1 MPFHGR
7 LIISYLFA
15 QTVRKWCAALRR
27 ELALRRRRLSEE
39 EGDDACTSRPLDRR
53 RNMLVFVNPK
63 SGAGKA
69 GKIYEEVLAPALR
82 QAGIQHDLV
91 FRKQNRNIS
100 IRFGYT
106 KHDFLI

>member
-1 MPFHGR
+1 M
-7 LIISYLFA
+7 
-15 QTVRKWCAALRR
+15 RKWCAALRR

-39 EGDDACTSRPLDRR
+39 EGDARTSRPLDRR
-53 RNMLVFVNPK
+53 RRMLVFVNPK

-100 IRFGYT
+100 IHFG
-106 KHDFLI
+106 

>member
-1 MPFHGR
+1 MRPFP
-7 LIISYLFA
+7 
-15 QTVRKWCAALRR
+15 VRKWCAAVRR

-39 EGDDACTSRPLDRR
+39 EEDACTSLPLDRR
-53 RNMLVFVNPK
+53 RRMLVFVNPK

-91 FRKQNRNIS
+91 FPEKM
-100 IRFGYT
+100 
-106 KHDFLI
+106 K